1 MMSLPPS
8 ASIPAASLPAP
19 GPATPIPS
27 ASMQPPD
34 PVRPTPMPE
43 MTLFSKLTEQNISQP
58 ASNDTVRG
66 AASITSLN
74 TQLPPPNPEMVEEI
88 IRLDPTLQAINPAL
102 IMAGITQGFHHTAAV
117 ANQAESPGRPP
128 PPLSYPGKSE
138 TGNSS
143 RLSHPSC
150 LTHVWPRRR
159 RTSKQRKANMRQAER
174 MLHQPKELASD
185 DLLIYL
191 RVSCFHCATRF

>member
-1 MMSLPPS
+1 MMSLLPS

-19 GPATPIPS
+19 GPAAPIPS

-43 MTLFSKLTEQNISQP
+43 MMLFSKLTEQNISQP

-128 PPLSYPGKSE
+128 PTPLISRKKRNREQFEIVTPELFNARVAKAPQNKQAKKSKHAAGRE
-138 TGNSS
+138 NAPPAEG
-143 RLSHPSC
+143 
-150 LTHVWPRRR
+150 
-159 RTSKQRKANMRQAER
+159 TS
-174 MLHQPKELASD
+174 
-185 DLLIYL
+185 
-191 RVSCFHCATRF
+191 